1 MNPEQI
7 FASQIAVTLGKEG
20 GYSNDTADTGGET
33 NWGITLAVARAFGYQ
48 GAMRDMTRDQAVTIY
63 RRRYWTAPRFDQVA
77 LIDGPLAARMLDC
90 GINCGP
96 AVPGKFLQRA
106 LNALNNGGKMYP
118 DMTADG
124 GVGNVTLAALKAF
137 IAARGDDGRAV
148 LLNMV
153 KAQQS
158 VRYLEIAEGSPS
170 QEVFEWG
177 WQLNRAA

>member
-1 MNPEQI
+1 MTIFDTQI
-7 FASQIAVTLGKEG
+7 EKTLTKEG
-20 GYSNDTADTGGET
+20 PYSNDASDSGGET
-33 NWGITLAVARAFGYQ
+33 AWGVTEAIARAFGYQ
-48 GAMRDMTRDQAVTIY
+48 GAMRDMTRDQAITIY

-77 LIDGPLAARMLDC
+77 LIDGPLASRMLDC

-96 AVPGKFLQRA
+96 AVPGQFLQRA
-106 LNALNNGGKMYP
+106 LNALNNGGKLYP
-118 DMTADG
+118 DMTVDG

-137 IAARGDDGRAV
+137 IAAPGDAGRSV

-158 VRYLEIAEGSPS
+158 VRYLEIAEGSPT

-177 WQLNRAA
+177 WQLNRVA